1 MLYFISDLE
10 ARTDLYQD
18 SSLSQLM
25 LGYPKCTSEGKFIM
39 KNTFK
44 ALTILLACYL
54 LTACGGGGGGSGSGS
69 GGSDSS
75 SS

>member
-1 MLYFISDLE
+1 
-10 ARTDLYQD
+10 
-18 SSLSQLM
+18 M

-54 LTACGGGGGGSGSGS
+54 LTAYGGGGGGSGSGS